1 MGIKHEVAYEK
12 MITLDI
18 ESLEELAYDYQSYAL
33 YTAKDLTNRYKYMK
47 KAKRILKIAD
57 LICKE
62 KRSNE
67 Q

>member
-1 MGIKHEVAYEK
+1 MGMKSEVAYEK
-12 MITLDI
+12 MITLDTG
-18 ESLEELAYDYQSYAL
+18 SLEQLAYDYQSYAL
-33 YTAKDLTNRYKYMK
+33 YTTKNLANRYKYLQ

-62 KRSNE
+62 RKSNE

>member
-1 MGIKHEVAYEK
+1 MGLKHEVAYEK

-18 ESLEELAYDYQSYAL
+18 DSLEELAYDYQSYAL
-33 YTAKDLTNRYKYMK
+33 HAAKDLTNRYKYFQ

-62 KRSNE
+62 RKSNE